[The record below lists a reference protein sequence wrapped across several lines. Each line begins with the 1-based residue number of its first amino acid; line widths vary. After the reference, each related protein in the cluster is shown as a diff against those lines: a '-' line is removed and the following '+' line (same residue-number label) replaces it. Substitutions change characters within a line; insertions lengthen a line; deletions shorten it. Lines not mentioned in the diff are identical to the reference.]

1 MLVQHAV
8 VVRDGERREI
18 DAAALVR
25 GDLVLLDMGERVP
38 ADIYIVEATSLQVD
52 EAPLTGESSP
62 VDKTPGSLP
71 VGTPPLAERR
81 NMAFAGTTVTNGHG
95 RGFVVATGM
104 QTEFG
109 RIAGLSQRIADETT
123 PPLAR
128 QMDRLGR
135 DLG

>member
-71 VGTPPLAERR
+71 VGTPPLPSGETWRLPARR
-81 NMAFAGTTVTNGHG
+81 
-95 RGFVVATGM
+95 
-104 QTEFG
+104 
-109 RIAGLSQRIADETT
+109 
-123 PPLAR
+123 
-128 QMDRLGR
+128 
-135 DLG
+135 